1 MQKILIV
8 DDERIMLR
16 IATKILSRDYQTIC
30 AASGKEAIELFE
42 QERPDLVLSDLIMPG
57 IDGYELHRRLQEKSS
72 EPVPIVFMSTD
83 DSDESESK
91 GFQLGAADY
100 IRKPLKAEVLLRRV
114 KNVLDKLD
122 EIRGLTA
129 AANLD
134 MMTGLLNKTSAQREV
149 GKLCSS
155 SQGVLMWL
163 DLDNFKLVN
172 DLYGH
177 AMGDKILTRFAELIK
192 GVIRSTDVAGR
203 IGGDEFLVFCQ
214 NVHDEKII
222 FNKVSFLNRQLIIS
236 AKNFMGEEMNL
247 PLGTSVGAVF
257 VPNEGRDF
265 DSLLKKAD
273 KALYKVKHHGK
284 HGCAFFGDDIAAEAE
299 RRTIYETQL
308 LLDERNHEA
317 GAFFVDFDKFK
328 AIYQFAARL
337 NENSHGSAQFLRLTL
352 DTNDDNARDEFPE
365 VLIKSLRRRDC
376 VTQLGRN
383 QFLILLNDLPREFIQ
398 TVEQK
403 ISSAWQQRQLGGKII
418 FEASESI

>member
-8 DDERIMLR
+8 DDERRMLR

-30 AASGKEAIELFE
+30 AASGEEAIELFQRE
-42 QERPDLVLSDLIMPG
+42 KPDLVLSDLIMPG
-57 IDGYELHRRLQEKSS
+57 IDGYELHRLLQEKSS
-72 EPVPIVFMSTD
+72 EPVPIVFMTSD
-83 DSDESESK
+83 DSEEAESK
-91 GFQLGAADY
+91 GFQIGAADY

-114 KNVLDKLD
+114 KNVLDKLN
-122 EIRGLTA
+122 EIQGLTA

-149 GKLCSS
+149 GKLCAS
-155 SQGVLMWL
+155 SQGVLMLL

-203 IGGDEFLVFCQ
+203 MGGDEFVVFCQ
-214 NVHDEKII
+214 SVHDEKVI
-222 FNKVSFLNRQLIIS
+222 FNKASFLNRQLIIS
-236 AKNFMGEEMNL
+236 AKNFMGEDMEI

-265 DSLLKKAD
+265 TTLMKKAD
-273 KALYKVKHHGK
+273 KALYLVKHHGK
-284 HGCAFFGDDIAAEAE
+284 HGCVFFGDDIAAKVE

-352 DTNDDNARDEFPE
+352 DTADDNARDEFPE
-365 VLIKSLRRRDC
+365 VLIKNLRRRDC
-376 VTQLGRN
+376 VTQLGRD
-383 QFLILLNDLPREFIQ
+383 QFLILLNDLPRDFIQ

-403 ISSAWQQRQLGGKII
+403 ISSAWQSRQLGGKII

>member
-30 AASGKEAIELFE
+30 ATSGEEAIELFE

-214 NVHDEKII
+214 SVHDEKII

-236 AKNFMGEEMNL
+236 AKNFMGEEMTL

-308 LLDERNHEA
+308 LLDERNHES

-328 AIYQFAARL
+328 AIYQFAVRL

-383 QFLILLNDLPREFIQ
+383 QFLLLLNDLPREFIQ

>member
-30 AASGKEAIELFE
+30 AASGEEAIELFE

-328 AIYQFAARL
+328 AIYQFAVRL

-383 QFLILLNDLPREFIQ
+383 QFLLLLNDLPREFIQ